1 MALLLNTIRIINNL
15 NSFIYLLIDNI
26 NKKNIKTTFRVL
38 KRAVLDH
45 TYLLNCKTINAWIFL
60 TFLTMIRFTIYI
72 EKLLL
77 KAKIF
82 VLLLT
87 LFIYLILK
95 KKYNMGDNS
104 EF

>member
-1 MALLLNTIRIINNL
+1 
-15 NSFIYLLIDNI
+15 
-26 NKKNIKTTFRVL
+26 
-38 KRAVLDH
+38 
-45 TYLLNCKTINAWIFL
+45 
-60 TFLTMIRFTIYI
+60 MIRFTIYI

-87 LFIYLILK
+87 PFIYLILK
-95 KKYNMGDNS
+95 NKYNMGNNS